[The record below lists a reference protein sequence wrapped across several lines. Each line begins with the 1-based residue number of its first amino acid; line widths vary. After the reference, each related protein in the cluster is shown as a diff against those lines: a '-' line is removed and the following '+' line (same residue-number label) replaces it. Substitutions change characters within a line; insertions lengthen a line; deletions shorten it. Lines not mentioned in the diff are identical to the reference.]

1 MAIPRSTGK
10 CDLCDK
16 HFSKSGISRHLKS
29 CRERERAASAKVPS
43 GGGLKLK
50 GFHLAVEGRDSPEY
64 WLHLEITADAPLWAL
79 DRFLRDTWLECCGH
93 MSAFYIEG
101 REYSANSRVNTGR
114 IFSRGMQFY
123 HRYDFGTMTDLSLR
137 VLSQGDASEGVS
149 GIRVLARNDPP
160 AITCVKCQA
169 SAAQICTECVWDGEG
184 FYCNE
189 CARLHTVDSPS
200 CDEMFLPVV
209 NSPRMGECAYTG
221 PDDDLSVE

>member
-1 MAIPRSTGK
+1 MAIAKSVGGCAICGK
-10 CDLCDK
+10 SY
-16 HFSKSGISRHLKS
+16 SKSGISRHLNS
-29 CRERERAASAKVPS
+29 CLERERTAASSPPS
-43 GGGLKLK
+43 RGGLKMK
-50 GFHLAVEGRDSPEY
+50 AFHLAIAGRDLPGY
-64 WLHLEITADAPLWAL
+64 WLHIEMTADAPLRVL
-79 DRFLRDTWLECCGH
+79 DQFLRDTWLECCGH

-101 REYSANSRVNTGR
+101 KEYSPGSRVNVGR
-114 IFSRGMQFY
+114 ILSQGMQFY

-137 VLSQGDASEGVS
+137 VLSQGDAGEGVS

-189 CARLHTVDSPS
+189 CARLHTVESPS